1 LELQAWCIGQLY
13 DAGLDDMI
21 ARVEQIKRDN
31 RWKELRAWK
40 PKTSKEKKQRTQAYS
55 VLYEE
60 YKLSEYDTINRVRH
74 HCKASKWIA
83 DHVDGKMVMALGGEI
98 WNNIANWIY
107 AKHGEPHYKPS
118 GDRKTL
124 AGIDT
129 KSGLR
134 YIPGKRNQP
143 GRVVQRTLGMR
154 SLKRPLSKK
163 SLNARTD
170 WSLMSKGRSKYYLAQ
185 QDKIRQTKLV
195 LEPLEDAL
203 ERKGPRGVVAHLT
216 FDCLPYRSQE
226 YLDEV
231 SNAQPTDILSMD
243 YGPSQAA
250 YVTTDGVK
258 GIMAPSAK
266 LRAEKAAYTNKIKK
280 IDQAMDRSKRE
291 MNPDCYEQNGKGK
304 HTQGKSIRGKRH
316 KLTSKRQKSRARE
329 RRRLYAQE
337 TKLLNQ
343 YHRAKIRELV
353 LLACNLVTE
362 YDRFDEWCQNGYG
375 KSIQSYAMGR
385 FKDLLLREFA
395 ILGGWTHEHDP
406 YVTKLSSTCLCGT
419 RCKKDIRT
427 RVHVCQN
434 KECPLFEKVLHRDL
448 FSAYLGLLVKQYGI
462 GKLMNGSLQTEHWKI
477 AVDMCATGSEV
488 TPEKSST
495 SGVGPV
501 TGTDALTGSP
511 GTGREDCKDRS
522 SQPQKITRRGLSP
535 TKDTTRESVPR
546 LESSDQTIDG
556 FRKAHMVDHTM
567 TAQHE
572 YSSQDRYKRF
582 ETRF

>member
-1 LELQAWCIGQLY
+1 
-13 DAGLDDMI
+13 
-21 ARVEQIKRDN
+21 
-31 RWKELRAWK
+31 
-40 PKTSKEKKQRTQAYS
+40 
-55 VLYEE
+55 
-60 YKLSEYDTINRVRH
+60 
-74 HCKASKWIA
+74 
-83 DHVDGKMVMALGGEI
+83 
-98 WNNIANWIY
+98 
-107 AKHGEPHYKPS
+107 
-118 GDRKTL
+118 
-124 AGIDT
+124 
-129 KSGLR
+129 
-134 YIPGKRNQP
+134 
-143 GRVVQRTLGMR
+143 MR

-170 WSLMSKGRSKYYLAQ
+170 WSLMSKGRTKHYLAQ
-185 QDKIRQTKLV
+185 QDKIRQIKLV

-266 LRAEKAAYTNKIKK
+266 LRAEKAVYANKRKR
-280 IDQAMDRSKRE
+280 IDQAVDRSKRE
-291 MNPDCYEQNGKGK
+291 MNPGCYEQNGKGR
-304 HTQGKSIRGKRH
+304 HTKGKSIRGKRH
-316 KLTSKRQKSRARE
+316 KLTSKRQKSRTRE
-329 RRRLYAQE
+329 RRRLYAE
-337 TKLLNQ
+337 EAKLLNQ

-362 YDRFDEWCQNGYG
+362 HDRFDEWCQNGYG

-385 FKDLLLREFA
+385 FKDLLLRESA

-419 RCKKDIRT
+419 RCKKSVRV

-448 FSAYLGLLVKQYGI
+448 FSAYLGLLVKQYGLE
-462 GKLMNGSLQTEHWKI
+462 KLRNGSLQTEQGLPLGYWKI
-477 AVDMCATGSEV
+477 AVAICATGSEV
-488 TPEKSST
+488 TLKKV

-501 TGTDALTGSP
+501 TGTDDLTSSS
-511 GTGREDCKDRS
+511 GTGREDCNNKS

-535 TKDTTRESVPR
+535 TKDTTRESVTR
-546 LESSDQTIDG
+546 LESSDSIIDG
-556 FRKAHMVDHTM
+556 SRETRMVDRTM

-572 YSSQDRYKRF
+572 YSSQNN
-582 ETRF
+582 TRVLRQGSSFNLIKMLKYEYEVFLQARWLYRNRIDGSNGFDSYCSSFSYSHFHGGKFN